1 VKRRGWDQLPL
12 TPALTPVALAAPPTV
27 KRRGWDQPPAAYPPA
42 EAVALVSAKAEAR
55 PPLVLQ
61 DAGEGGEGHG
71 QSAEERAHRFA
82 AMRMRPRDE
91 RAGPSSHL
99 G

>member
-1 VKRRGWDQLPL
+1 M
-12 TPALTPVALAAPPTV
+12 ALAAPPTV
-27 KRRGWDQPPAAYPPA
+27 KRRGWDQPPAVYPPA
-42 EAVALVSAKAEAR
+42 EAVALVSAEAAAR

-71 QSAEERAHRFA
+71 QSAQERAQRFA

-91 RAGPSSHL
+91 LERAGSSSHL